1 MNIVIKEF
9 NNFVLHAAKECF
21 PKGERKDYTSYWNE
35 YINNKHNELTTART
49 LADVAPSIE
58 NTTSLKQT
66 DAKFIKTRNDAKRIS
81 WMKKTASLNMDT
93 DSNKLWRLTKQLND
107 EENRHAKITL
117 LQDRKMVHG
126 KQAGNIF
133 ADTNKEAS
141 NIPVELHK
149 HNYLRTEQRKIT
161 ESDYVSTAMNSPLSY
176 EELTSALS
184 NLKLKKSPGPDAITN
199 EMIVNLGQPALHK
212 LLDIFS
218 KTLQDGTLPQIWIEA
233 TMIPIH
239 KKGKANTEVSSYR
252 PISLTSC
259 IVRVLERIINT
270 RLKWFLQSE
279 KLLASE
285 QAGFREH
292 HCTEDQTTYLAHEIE
307 DGFQHKKQT
316 LTVWIELQKA
326 FDTVWTDGLL
336 LKLKKCNI
344 AGNVFRWVKSYLHNL
359 RARVV
364 IDNTTSKKILFRQG
378 VPQGGV
384 ISPTLFLVFINDLIK
399 KFPSP
404 VKCAMYA
411 DDLVLW
417 NTEEYA
423 TTAKI

>member
-1 MNIVIKEF
+1 
-9 NNFVLHAAKECF
+9 
-21 PKGERKDYTSYWNE
+21 
-35 YINNKHNELTTART
+35 
-49 LADVAPSIE
+49 
-58 NTTSLKQT
+58 
-66 DAKFIKTRNDAKRIS
+66 
-81 WMKKTASLNMDT
+81 
-93 DSNKLWRLTKQLND
+93 
-107 EENRHAKITL
+107 
-117 LQDRKMVHG
+117 MVHG
-126 KQAGNIF
+126 KQASNIF
-133 ADTNKEAS
+133 ADTYKEAS

-149 HNYLRTEQRKIT
+149 QKYVRTEQRKIT
-161 ESDYVSTAMNSPLSY
+161 ESDDVSAVMNSPLSY

-212 LLDIFS
+212 LLDIFN
-218 KTLQDGTLPQIWIEA
+218 KTWQEGTLPQIWREA

-239 KKGKANTEVSSYR
+239 KKGKAKTEASSYR

-259 IVRVLERIINT
+259 IVKVLERIINT
-270 RLKWFLQSE
+270 RLKWFLESE
-279 KLLASE
+279 NLLALE

-292 HCTEDQTTYLAHEIE
+292 HCTEDQTTYLAQEIE

-316 LTVWIELQKA
+316 LTVWIDLQKS

-344 AGNVFRWVKSYLHNL
+344 AGNMFGWIKAYLHNR

-364 IDNTTSKKILFRQG
+364 IDNTKSKKILLRHG

-411 DDLVLW
+411 DDFSLMEHRRICNYCQSTTPRSNQHIVKLGTRLVC
-417 NTEEYA
+417 
-423 TTAKI
+423 KDQ